1 MVINL
6 VLLGLYGKVFAWGFR
21 LGKYFPVQT
30 EQNEVNKPF
39 IIWLLKHIFWFSYI
53 CLSAIKVF
61 LSYVLFASFLRLDLV
76 SSPNIV
82 YGKACLTIALELL
95 FR

>member
-1 MVINL
+1 
-6 VLLGLYGKVFAWGFR
+6 
-21 LGKYFPVQT
+21 
-30 EQNEVNKPF
+30 
-39 IIWLLKHIFWFSYI
+39 
-53 CLSAIKVF
+53 